1 MKDWKKVHGSQ
12 AEQPPEFDTTSS
24 PTTVYQRRNI
34 QRVAIENRD
43 GTKSELW
50 EYDERTM
57 SHDEYAVIAEIIK
70 AQKDIAAIE
79 DVLCS
84 LDTASEEA

>member
-1 MKDWKKVHGSQ
+1 MKAWKKVYGSQ
-12 AEQPPEFDTTSS
+12 VEQPPEFDTASS
-24 PTTVYQRRNI
+24 PTTVYQRRNVK
-34 QRVAIENRD
+34 RVTIENGD

-70 AQKDIAAIE
+70 TQKDIAAIE
-79 DVLCS
+79 DALCS